1 MPMEIKSEPHEN
13 EPQKIIQIEPS
24 RKVNQETLKT
34 DSITISKSDK
44 VKSFKCNRCQN
55 IFSEYSDLKEHVK
68 SCVGKN
74 RTNEYNFACQKCRK
88 QFEELSDLNNH
99 MKKNTCK
106 KLQISDE
113 SMEVFQ
119 CLLCQK
125 IFKNSKDLNLHKV
138 IVHPECK
145 KPQTFRN
152 SQNSNFPLSCRFCKK
167 LFDNVVNF
175 NYHQCKNQNL
185 KPKPKM
191 LKCQFCDYRFKKAE
205 YLKTHIENVHQT
217 KAQKL
222 ENYNSLSSILSC
234 RFCKKTFKYVPTFTY
249 HLSTAHGGENQQNL
263 QKKNKVHQ
271 EKNKVHEEKNKV
283 HEEKKPDL
291 LKLAVD
297 MSGIEK
303 QSKEPFINFAFEK
316 SNFTHSLGRF
326 RISFNIRKSVSRQY
340 FCFEFN

>member
-68 SCVGKN
+68 SCVGKD

-152 SQNSNFPLSCRFCKK
+152 SQNSNYSLSCRFCKN
-167 LFDNVVNF
+167 LFDNVINF
-175 NYHQCKNQNL
+175 NYHHCKTQTRDLRN
-185 KPKPKM
+185 PTKM
-191 LKCQFCDYRFKKAE
+191 LKCQFCDFQFKNKGS
-205 YLKTHIENVHQT
+205 LKTHIEKIHEKQVVKVPQMKNTLHTVHV
-217 KAQKL
+217 KDV
-222 ENYNSLSSILSC
+222 LSC

-263 QKKNKVHQ
+263 KK
-271 EKNKVHEEKNKV
+271 KNKVHEEKNKV

-303 QSKEPFINFAFEK
+303 QSKEPFINCVLLK
-316 SNFTHSLGRF
+316 
-326 RISFNIRKSVSRQY
+326 V
-340 FCFEFN
+340 EFHF